1 MTKKEFEK
9 LKLKEL
15 TELKNIIS
23 SHGIN
28 GFARLKNCD
37 ASYISRI
44 MNNKTKI
51 SLEKIVELINE
62 VF

>member
-23 SHGIN
+23 AHGIN

-44 MNNKTKI
+44 MNKKINI